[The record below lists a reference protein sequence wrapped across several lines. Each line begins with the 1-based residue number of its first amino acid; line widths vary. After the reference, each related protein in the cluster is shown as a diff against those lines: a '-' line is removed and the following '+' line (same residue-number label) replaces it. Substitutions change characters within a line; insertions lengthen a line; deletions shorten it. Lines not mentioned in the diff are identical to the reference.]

1 MNKIISTLLIVTT
14 FIFVG
19 CEKSP
24 SNSLNTTNNM
34 EGKWI
39 HENNSLNTM
48 YIFQDGVRY
57 TYYCSGNNCDS
68 LYQTYQAGDGN
79 NLPET
84 NNYTYQN
91 DTCLFCQLS
100 YLRESL
106 KRYERELGSKR
117 ESRLSSI
124 LKPDFLCLF
133 IM

>member
-57 TYYCSGNNCDS
+57 TYYCSGRNCDS

-91 DTCLFCQLS
+91 DTLTINLNFGNVLVTPIVFENNGNKATFTTPGYSLFKLN
-100 YLRESL
+100 
-106 KRYERELGSKR
+106 
-117 ESRLSSI
+117 
-124 LKPDFLCLF
+124 
-133 IM
+133 